1 MLWNNYE
8 QTCDELLDCPFC
20 GARPE
25 YVCIGNEST
34 RNRGVEIK
42 CPMCLCKRATMTT
55 LKGYDWV
62 LNTAKERWNMRPEKR
77 SPLPDGT
84 LPLTEEERGYISENY
99 LGYMFSEITVRRHTM
114 HGDIGLFLFCGC
126 EVRIDD
132 LRIILW
138 LAERFNLLEKEVC
151 DV

>member
-8 QTCDELLDCPFC
+8 QTSDELLDCPFC

-84 LPLTEEERGYISENY
+84 LELTEEELKE
-99 LGYMFSEITVRRHTM
+99 FSER
-114 HGDIGLFLFCGC
+114 FLKDKTLSIKVKEASIILEIKTPYEIMRG
-126 EVRIDD
+126 IK
-132 LRIILW
+132 LTNIKAILW
-138 LAERFNLLEKEVC
+138 LAERFNLEEICK
-151 DV
+151 